1 MNFNTNVLYSSIA
14 VYLCLSES
22 AMFSFIRPGQFPV
35 IAGNAENHGND
46 REFHESHKIL
56 NQI

>member
-1 MNFNTNVLYSSIA
+1 MA

-22 AMFSFIRPGQFPV
+22 AMFSFIRPGQFPG

-46 REFHESHKIL
+46 REFRESHKIL